1 MIIFNKKLTFK
12 RHLAASFST
21 RLTLFFVGLAVFFL
35 HSCQER
41 EFTNPFDPQVPKTLS
56 TSVLPAG
63 AGKVNVSP
71 GGTSFATD
79 QVVTLIP
86 EPSQHWV
93 FKNWQGDASGSTVP
107 LSLTMSSNKSVVAI
121 FERRNYPL
129 TITVE
134 GEGTVVEKIVFTPSN
149 REYPHSTIVELTP
162 IPKQGWLFDSWSGD
176 LSGKNVPQNIT
187 IDNPKTVRVKFV
199 QQQISNLACASALNT
214 GNLVATLPANGVSS
228 AIPYTTVAG
237 GSYVG
242 QSVTSTG
249 VTGLTATLA
258 AGSFS
263 PGSGNLTFTIAG
275 TPSGVGTASFAISIG
290 GQTCTFTRVVNPL
303 GTIAG
308 LNCGAATNNG
318 TLIVGAAAS
327 NVNSVIPYTGGNGS
341 AYVGQSINSAGVT
354 GLTATLA
361 PGNFVSG
368 NGTLTYTIT
377 GTPSATGN
385 ATFALSIGGQTCSL
399 TRVVTTLTGSIT
411 ELNCG
416 AASSTGVLNANQPA
430 SGVSGSIP
438 YAGGNGGVHSGLS
451 VGGSGVSGLTL
462 TINPGSFAN
471 GNGTLEYSISG
482 TPFGTGNVSFA
493 LIIGGRACTLTRVV
507 NQIAG
512 SISALNCSSAVNS
525 GTLVAGVSASGVGSS
540 VSYSGGNG
548 GLYAGQ
554 VVGSTGVTGLTASL
568 AGGTFGNGNGT
579 LEFTIT
585 GTPSGN
591 GTASFALNV
600 GGRSCTLTRVVNQA
614 SGSIGQLNCSSATN
628 TGTLTQGTAASGAS
642 FSVPYSGGNGGSH
655 SGQSVSSSGVGGLTA
670 TLVAG
675 AFTNS
680 TGSLTYTITGTPT
693 GSGLATFNLNIG
705 GKTCSFSRDV
715 LASATSGYP
724 ANTVLC
730 GGVQAAIVPVINPAT
745 GRTWMDRNLGASR
758 LATQSNDP
766 QSYGDLYQWGRR
778 ADGHQCRNSATS
790 TVLSSSDTPNN
801 TNFILGSSVTD
812 DWRNPQNPNLWQGVS
827 GTNNPCPSGYRLP
840 TASELSAEVQSWG
853 AAKNSSGA
861 FSSPLKLTTAGARLA
876 SDGYLWSAIGSYWT
890 STVEGNGS
898 ITLDI
903 YDNSAA
909 TNFYKTDRAD
919 GSSVRCI
926 RN

>member
-1 MIIFNKKLTFK
+1 MYNLTTKIKQIKRVNIIFSPKLGLVYFP
-12 RHLAASFST
+12 
-21 RLTLFFVGLAVFFL
+21 LFLLLFN
-35 HSCQER
+35 SCQER

-63 AGKVNVSP
+63 AGLINVSP
-71 GGTSFATD
+71 GGTSFTTD

-93 FKNWQGDASGSTVP
+93 FKNWEGDASGTANP
-107 LSLTMSSNKSVVAI
+107 LSVVMNKNKSVVAVFI
-121 FERRNYPL
+121 RRNYPL
-129 TITVE
+129 TLTIE
-134 GEGTVVEKIVFTPSN
+134 GEGTVGEKIIFTPSN

-162 IPKQGWLFDSWSGD
+162 IPKQGWLFDNWSGD

-214 GNLVATLPANGVSS
+214 GNLVATLPANGVST
-228 AIPYTTVAG
+228 AIPYTTLSG

-242 QSVTSTG
+242 QSATSTG
-249 VTGLTATLA
+249 VTGLTATLT

-308 LNCGAATNNG
+308 LNCGGAANNG
-318 TLIVGAAAS
+318 ALISGANAV
-327 NVNSVIPYTGGNGS
+327 NVSSVVPYTGGNGS
-341 AYVGQSINSAGVT
+341 AYLGQSINSAGVT

-385 ATFALSIGGQTCSL
+385 ATFALSIGGQTCNL

-430 SGVSGSIP
+430 SGVSGNIP
-438 YAGGNGGVHSGLS
+438 YAGGNGGIHSGLS
-451 VGGSGVSGLTL
+451 VTGSGVSGLTL

-548 GLYAGQ
+548 GVYAGQ

-585 GTPSGN
+585 GTPSGS
-591 GTASFALNV
+591 GTASFVLNV
-600 GGRSCTLTRVVNQA
+600 GGRTCTLSRVVNQA
-614 SGSIGQLNCSSATN
+614 SGTISQLNCSLATF
-628 TGTLTQGTAASGAS
+628 TGTLTQGTSAAGVSL
-642 FSVPYSGGNGGSH
+642 SVPYSGGNGGSH
-655 SGQSVSSSGVGGLTA
+655 SGQTVSSTGVQGLVA
-670 TLVAG
+670 TLAAG

-693 GSGLATFNLNIG
+693 GSGWATFNLNIG

-715 LASATSGYP
+715 LASATSSFPDG
-724 ANTVLC
+724 TFFC
-730 GGVQAAIVPVINPAT
+730 GGVQTAIVPVASPAT
-745 GRTWMDRNLGASR
+745 GKTWMDRNLGASKV
-758 LATQSNDP
+758 ATSSSDTG
-766 QSYGDLYQWGRR
+766 SFGDLYQWGRR
-778 ADGHQCRNSATS
+778 ADGHQCRNSSITNS
-790 TVLSSSDTPNN
+790 LSSSSTPSN
-801 TNFILGSSVTD
+801 TSFISAPNTPF
-812 DWRNPQNPNLWQGVS
+812 DWRSPQISTLWQGVS

-840 TASELSAEVQSWG
+840 TTSELNAEVQVWVN
-853 AAKNSSGA
+853 KNSVGA
-861 FSSPLKLTTAGARLA
+861 ISSVLKLPTANLRSHSSGVINTNPI
-876 SDGYLWSAIGSYWT
+876 GVYWS
-890 STVEGNGS
+890 STINGTDS
-898 ITLDI
+898 EVLRFDSSEA
-903 YDNSAA
+903 D
-909 TNFYKTDRAD
+909 FYKGYRAY
-919 GSSVRCI
+919 GFSVRCI
-926 RN
+926 KN